1 MTDPIEEEV
10 IDDSINDCPPGQ
22 EKNEL
27 GECVDIELSPYDILP
42 GNDLTKEDFPKIK
55 EEYKKDLKEKAKTE
69 RDYFSSPYEVI
80 LSIESKEKIENFN
93 SKYEL
98 DASVL
103 DVKDEGKIDEK
114 ASLAKG
120 EELFNKLVLTDQ
132 TINKQ
137 LIPEVAEEL
146 QPIFEAKILELRK
159 KYNGTTSEEWV
170 KAEEEYNKFYNDQ
183 MMEALGKN
191 AEYNQILNAYENI
204 VGDEIE
210 SEYRAINR
218 VRLGLEDN
226 ADMSEG
232 WKKFKKNL
240 NKSWIGLGL
249 VLQGD
254 NVSENEFTKLIDEKI
269 KKGIITND
277 TVFADIDDIEL
288 KKAAQKVDGSGNMFR
303 SSSTKTI
310 NDIVN
315 NLKSKTEEK
324 DQGILR
330 RIGKIEDINADLE
343 FFKKA
348 KLFDEDGLTF
358 DEFQMMVAE
367 QIPQLALSL
376 LPYGIGVMGQEAG
389 GNYVDNLYAAARKEF
404 DLSEKEKPSEEQLLQ
419 IINEGK
425 DSRGIAVVSGIVSG
439 QLERLGAKKVL
450 SATLGGTKAIG
461 SLLRGEFKQALR
473 AAGTTTIEAVKSG
486 MWEAVTETGQ
496 TTVSQAG
503 QSVTGSRNYF
513 NFDEVL
519 ESAGQGALLGTVF
532 PLGGGIA
539 RQSMTEFQNTAA
551 IVAGKFNREATE
563 NYFKKIETSIKQD
576 GRLTPE
582 TRRQRIIALG
592 EVRSAN
598 MKVPKNMGGKVKSDA
613 IKLLV
618 RQQQIKNQYKGV
630 DNNLIPDSVKT
641 ESQDIG
647 DRLKAL
653 ATTDRF
659 FDPKRIKT
667 RAEDAEKTR
676 IAREEDTRSTKDIAT
691 DLGFG
696 FEGNLS
702 VEELRKI
709 AGKNFDNKTL
719 GFIKKG
725 TIYLNQEA
733 LKNSNAV
740 KTSSHELLHGIV
752 MKSVGTEITQSFMKD
767 WMQTNLNQSQ
777 RDIVEGLME
786 QGGYNTMK
794 VGGKSY
800 LEVRPDEYLTQIYEA
815 GIIDQPG
822 MFEKVKVLV
831 QDILNNMSKALGY
844 EGNFNFATKDDLTE
858 FLREYQKSIKE
869 GKLSQQL
876 KESKFFGIDNKKGQ
890 AFSQD
895 TTNNELVELINNPN
909 VDERTLGFGVN
920 QLIENNFGV
929 ISRAMGFQQR
939 PGGISAQ
946 SVKDAIQEQMLG
958 VAKGRTGQR
967 GGKSKLLQDFDI
979 SKGEV
984 TTRLGSLVKLRQA
997 EILERAAELD
1007 VMTRE
1012 GESLDSE
1019 RAKQVADT
1027 STEITP
1033 KKPSSKKTVK
1043 RTVDPK
1049 KVLPQ
1054 DKKTQTFL
1062 DETQAAVE
1070 AMSDQ
1075 DLLDMRYKSSQTLAA
1090 QAFADI
1096 FGVDVKVITDK
1107 SFNLSD
1113 VKNLKEI
1120 QMWIKKNADTL
1131 IRLLPEGNMTVF
1143 DLQSKRKNKDG
1154 TFKII
1159 KRGGEN
1165 VGLPYLIRE
1174 AFYVQKFKDGKPVK
1188 IDNEAGTS
1196 KSNQYDKR
1204 SQIARDYFLDIFGI
1218 QDETFDTR
1226 TSAAQ
1231 AIKGLLEITSRNITN
1246 YAIRQEIDSRPNLT
1260 TSQKALAQEQV
1271 RDGISDLAFSKGED
1285 IAFAKAN
1292 MDARLTVFLKKMGL
1306 WGKKD
1311 AKGNE
1316 KSSGRVLNH
1325 NNEQDREFFRYVIE
1339 TIFPEFIPVEAMGS
1353 GTYNAYANKRG
1364 KYQYLTGNE
1373 RKKIVNGIYL
1383 ENQKNFTERE
1393 RYIALTATQDLWNR
1407 FSAKRN
1413 PIEFGSQEYFNLKD
1427 ANYDGM
1433 EFILDQFAQMIK
1445 KYPQSA
1451 TVVNAMLSSSSSY
1464 TGHMARQFSF
1474 PKGVDKDFMLFERKK
1489 EQAINSFKRSTI
1501 GLSVESEKY
1510 KNLKLKKDALLKKFE
1525 TEKEHV
1531 WQQNGATEL
1540 MLDGILGNQVKK
1552 YMPIFKESY
1561 FMLGLTAKNNS
1572 KLKDTNGKF
1581 GPVFNYGNNQTN
1593 EFVEKLK
1600 EAVETGD
1607 LNIAIPSLIRY
1618 FNKLVNNNDGGFN
1631 PNTITIDG
1639 KTIAE
1644 IFNVSIDKKFINKEN
1659 IAFQQ
1664 LLILDQLL
1672 GKDINAR
1679 EQMNEILGVTPEIEK
1694 TSFVNNDMLPEV
1706 AAFSKGEIFPN
1717 NVVLDKMQNLDKQA
1731 NDARIAFSK
1740 DQDLNKDFNEI
1751 IERAT
1756 GISKEKQYGRTKA
1769 RAVGADKGRFDLLGI
1784 PPSAQDFVG
1793 LTRYFAGKGKQG
1805 DATVAWI
1812 KKNFL
1817 DPFARA
1823 NIDISNARVAL
1834 ANDFKALKKL
1844 LNVSPQ
1850 DLNKKITGEPYSVG
1864 NAIRVYTWTQQ
1875 DMNIPGLSK
1884 ADAKILN
1891 DYVEADPNLV
1901 TFANELIAIN
1911 KDNGY
1916 PKPGDAWLAG
1926 TITTD
1931 LLTGLNTVV
1940 RAKYLKQ
1947 WQANVDEVF
1956 NETNI
1961 NKLEAAFGKGYR
1973 DALENMLGRM
1983 KTGSN
1988 RGFKGDTLTGRFVDW
2003 LNASV
2008 GTIMFFNMRSAVLQ
2022 TISAVNFVNFT
2033 DNNPLKAAAAFGNQP
2048 QYWKD
2053 VVKLMNS
2060 DYLVER
2066 RNGLKINVN
2075 EADIA
2080 EIASESKNKA
2090 KAFINK
2096 ILKLGFL
2103 PTQIADSFAIASGG
2117 ATFYRNRYESLKKEG
2132 LSDKDAE
2139 TQAFQDF
2146 REIAEENQQSSRPDR
2161 ISKQQAGPLG
2171 RIILAFANTPAQ
2183 YARLMQKA
2191 ASDLKNRRGDDKT
2204 NISKILYYGFIQ
2216 NVIFNALQQALFAIA
2231 FGDEEPDEEKL
2242 NKKYTGIVNGMA
2254 DSLLRGVGFHGAAI
2268 STLKNVIMKLAEGA
2282 KAQDAAIEMLD
2293 ISPPVSSKIGKLKS
2307 AGRTWDWNKK
2317 EIYEKG
2323 WSLDNPAWLA
2333 IGQVV
2338 SASTNL
2344 PLDRGIRKLT
2354 NLKDASDAENEEW
2367 MRIANALGWQ
2377 KWELDWQ
2384 KDKSKKKKKTKTSN
2398 KKLRT
2403 FGKTKSKKLRKF

>member
-1 MTDPIEEEV
+1 MADPIEEEV
-10 IDDSINDCPPGQ
+10 IDNSINECPPGQ

-27 GECVDIELSPYDILP
+27 GECVDVELSPYDILP
-42 GNDLTKEDFPKIK
+42 ENDLTKEDFPKIK
-55 EEYKKDLKEKAKTE
+55 NEYKENLKEKAKTE

-103 DVKDEGKIDEK
+103 DVKNEGKIDEK

-120 EELFNKLVLTDQ
+120 EELFNKLVLTDE
-132 TINKQ
+132 TINKE
-137 LIPEVAEEL
+137 LIPETAQEL
-146 QPIFEAKILELRK
+146 QPVFEAKILELRK

-191 AEYNQILNAYENI
+191 AEYQQILNAYENI

-218 VRLGLEDN
+218 IRLGLEDN

-249 VLQGD
+249 ILQGD
-254 NVSENEFTKLIDEKI
+254 NVNENEFTKLIDQKI
-269 KKGIITND
+269 KEGVITSD
-277 TVFADIDDIEL
+277 TVFADINDIEL
-288 KKAAQKVDGSGNMFR
+288 KKAAQKIDGSGNMFR

-777 RDIVEGLME
+777 RDIVEGLIE

-967 GGKSKLLQDFDI
+967 GGKSKLLQDFDL

-1075 DLLDMRYKSSQTLAA
+1075 DLLDIRYKSSQTLAA

-1113 VKNLKEI
+1113 IKNLKEI

-1131 IRLLPEGNMTVF
+1131 IRLLPEGNTTVF
-1143 DLQSKRKNKDG
+1143 NLQSRRKNKDG

-1165 VGLPYLIRE
+1165 VGLPTLIRN
-1174 AFYVQKFKDGKPVK
+1174 AFYIQKFKDGKPVK

-1246 YAIRQEIDSRPNLT
+1246 YVVRQEIDSRPNLT

-1292 MDARLTVFLKKMGL
+1292 MDARLTVFLKKMDL
-1306 WGKKD
+1306 FDPK
-1311 AKGNE
+1311 
-1316 KSSGRVLNH
+1316 KSSGRVLDH
-1325 NNEQDREFFRYVIE
+1325 NNEQDREFFKEVVE

-1353 GTYNAYANKRG
+1353 GTYNAYTNKRG
-1364 KYQYLTGNE
+1364 KYQYLTGAE
-1373 RKKIVNGIYL
+1373 RTEIVNGIYL
-1383 ENQKNFTERE
+1383 ENQREFTDTE

-1433 EFILDQFAQMIK
+1433 EFILDQFAKMVK

-1474 PKGVDKDFMLFERKK
+1474 PRGVDSKFMAFERQKNKIK
-1489 EQAINSFKRSTI
+1489 EAFKRDTI
-1501 GLSVESEKY
+1501 GLEKDSEKY
-1510 KNLKLKKDALLKKFE
+1510 KTLLKRKKAQDKKYK

-1552 YMPIFKESY
+1552 FMPTFKQSY
-1561 FMLGLTAKNNS
+1561 FMLGLIEENNS
-1572 KLKDTNGKF
+1572 KLKDNTGKF
-1581 GPVFNYGNNQTN
+1581 GPIYDYGNVQTN

-1600 EAVETGD
+1600 EAVETGN

-1618 FNKLVNNNDGGFN
+1618 FNSLVNNNNGGFD

-1644 IFNVSIDKKFINKEN
+1644 IFNVDINKN
-1659 IAFQQ
+1659 LINKQSIAYQQQ
-1664 LLILDQLL
+1664 LIQDQLL
-1672 GKDINAR
+1672 NKDVDPRA
-1679 EQMNEILGVTPEIEK
+1679 EMNDLLNLAPVVEK
-1694 TSFVNNDMLPEV
+1694 TSFVNNDILPEV

-1756 GISKEKQYGRTKA
+1756 GIGKEKQYGRTKA
-1769 RAVGADKGRFDLLGI
+1769 SAVGANKGRFDLLGI

-1805 DATVAWI
+1805 DATISWI

-1834 ANDFKALKKL
+1834 ANDFKALKQL
-1844 LNVSPQ
+1844 LGVSPK
-1850 DLNKKITGEPYSVG
+1850 DLNKKIAGEPYTVG
-1864 NAIRVYTWTQQ
+1864 NAVRVYTWTQQ
-1875 DMNIPGLSK
+1875 GMKIPGLSN
-1884 ADAKILN
+1884 ADSKILN
-1891 DYVEADPNLV
+1891 DYVEADSNLV
-1901 TFANELIAIN
+1901 TFANELISIN

-1931 LLTGLNTVV
+1931 LLSGLNTVV

-1947 WQANVDEVF
+1947 WQANVNEVF
-1956 NETNI
+1956 NEINM

-2003 LNASV
+2003 LNGSIGA
-2008 GTIMFFNMRSAVLQ
+2008 IMFFNMRSAVLQ
-2022 TISAVNFVNFT
+2022 TISSINFVNWS
-2033 DNNPLKAAAAFGNQP
+2033 DNNPLQAAKAFGNQP
-2048 QYWKD
+2048 QYWSD
-2053 VVKLMNS
+2053 VIYLMNS

-2080 EIASESKNKA
+2080 EIAAESKNKA
-2090 KAFINK
+2090 KAFISK
-2096 ILKLGFL
+2096 LLKLGFL

-2117 ATFYRNRYESLKKEG
+2117 ATFYRNRYKSLKKEG

-2139 TQAFQDF
+2139 AQAFQDF
-2146 REIAEENQQSSRPDR
+2146 REIAEESQQSSRPDR
-2161 ISKQQAGPLG
+2161 ISKQQAGPMG

-2216 NVIFNALQQALFAIA
+2216 NVIFNALQQALFAMA
-2231 FGDEEPDEEKL
+2231 FGDEEPDEEKK

-2254 DSLLRGVGFHGAAI
+2254 DSLLRGIGFHGAAI
-2268 STLKNVIMKLAEGA
+2268 STLKNVIMKLADGA
-2282 KAQDAAIEMLD
+2282 KAQDAAIEALD
-2293 ISPPVSSKIGKLKS
+2293 ISPPVSSKIGKLRS

-2333 IGQVV
+2333 IGQVI
-2338 SASTNL
+2338 SAATNI

-2384 KDKSKKKKKTKTSN
+2384 KDKPKKKKKTKTSN

-2403 FGKTKSKKLRKF
+2403 FGKSKSKKLRKF